1 MRVLGFV
8 FATLAAGWLAAGALA
23 PHALAADPPG
33 EPKLGANGLYV
44 QPWFLES
51 FLDLRED
58 LDEAAGKG
66 KRFVIFWEQKG
77 CPYCKETHVV
87 NLANPEISGFIQKH
101 FVVLQLD
108 LYGSRKVKD
117 FDGQELEEK
126 ALAQKWGVRFT
137 PTVQFFPQKAE
148 EAKKTGR
155 ELEVARLPGYLR
167 PFPFYVM
174 FQFVRDEAYKAGPFR
189 DYFKAKHAESVAAG
203 GKAHT
208 W

>member
-1 MRVLGFV
+1 MRALR
-8 FATLAAGWLAAGALA
+8 FAFACLAAGWVALAAGGAG
-23 PHALAADPPG
+23 ADTPA
-33 EPKLGANGLYV
+33 EPKTGPNGLYI

-51 FLDLRED
+51 FLELKDDLE
-58 LDEAAGKG
+58 EAAAKG
-66 KRFVIFWEQKG
+66 KRFAIFWEQKG

-87 NLANPEISGFIQKH
+87 NLANPEIAGYIQKH

-117 FDGQELEEK
+117 FDGEELAES
-126 ALAQKWGVRFT
+126 ALARKWGIRFT
-137 PTVQFFPQKAE
+137 PTVQFFPPKLDD
-148 EAKKTGR
+148 AKKSGK

-174 FQFVRDEAYKAGPFR
+174 FQFVADEAYKTVAFR
-189 DYFKAKHAESVAAG
+189 DYYKKKYDESAARG
-203 GKAHT
+203 GRAHT